1 MWIDQ
6 KFVVI
11 EKILKDENGSLLDL
25 GSRDQI
31 LKKFLPEKIVYTGV
45 DISENKDTNNIIFDL
60 NKNFNF
66 DNESFDFITALDV
79 VEHLDDP
86 KTFLKECL
94 RVTKKK
100 VFINLPNISYYAS
113 RFHFFLKGNLG
124 SKYHFSGDNK
134 DDRHKW
140 FTNFYLV
147 KNFFEKNSVNFEI
160 KTVIKQRNKLKPL
173 FYLEEKLAKFFPNLF
188 TWSFL
193 ITINKN

>member
-100 VFINLPNISYYAS
+100 VFINLPNISYYES

-188 TWSFL
+188 SWSFL

>member
-11 EKILKDENGSLLDL
+11 EKILKNEKGSLLDL

-31 LKKFLPEKIVYTGV
+31 LKKFLPEQISYTGV
-45 DISENKDTNNIIFDL
+45 DISMNKNNNIIFDL
-60 NKNFNF
+60 NKKFNFN
-66 DNESFDFITALDV
+66 NESFDFVTALDV
-79 VEHLDDP
+79 AEHLDDP
-86 KTFLKECL
+86 KTFLRECL
-94 RVTKKK
+94 RVSKKK
-100 VFINLPNISYYAS
+100 VLIVLPNISYYES
-113 RFHFFLKGNLG
+113 RFRFLLKGHLG

-160 KTVIKQRNKLKPL
+160 KKVIKQRNKLKPL
-173 FYLEEKLAKFFPNLF
+173 VYLENYLAKFFPNIF
-188 TWSFL
+188 SWSFL

>member
-6 KFVVI
+6 KFVEI
-11 EKILKDENGSLLDL
+11 ERILKNDKGSLLDL

-31 LKKFLPEKIVYTGV
+31 LKKFLHEKISYTGV
-45 DISENKDTNNIIFDL
+45 DISINGNNNLILDL
-60 NKNFNF
+60 NQKFKFN
-66 DNESFDFITALDV
+66 NESFDFVTSLDV
-79 VEHLDDP
+79 AEHLDDP

-94 RVTKKK
+94 RVSKKK
-100 VFINLPNISYYAS
+100 VLIVLPNVSYYES
-113 RFHFFLKGNLG
+113 RFRFLLKGNLG

-147 KNFFEKNSVNFEI
+147 KNFFERNSENFEI
-160 KTVIKQRNKLKPL
+160 KKVIKQRNKLKPL
-173 FYLEEKLAKFFPNLF
+173 FYVENYLAKFFPNLF
-188 TWSFL
+188 SWSFL

>member
-6 KFVVI
+6 KFVEI
-11 EKILKDENGSLLDL
+11 ERILKNDKGSLLDL

-31 LKKFLPEKIVYTGV
+31 LKKFLHEKISYTGV
-45 DISENKDTNNIIFDL
+45 DISINGNNNLILDL
-60 NKNFNF
+60 NQKFKFN
-66 DNESFDFITALDV
+66 NESFDFVTALDV
-79 VEHLDDP
+79 AEHLDDP

-94 RVTKKK
+94 RVSKKK
-100 VFINLPNISYYAS
+100 VLIVLPNVSYYES
-113 RFHFFLKGNLG
+113 RFRFLLKGNLG

-147 KNFFEKNSVNFEI
+147 KNFFERNSENFEI
-160 KTVIKQRNKLKPL
+160 KKVIKQRNKLKPL
-173 FYLEEKLAKFFPNLF
+173 FYIENYLAKFFPNLF
-188 TWSFL
+188 SWSFL

>member
-100 VFINLPNISYYAS
+100 VFINLPNISYYES

>member
-11 EKILKDENGSLLDL
+11 EKILKNEKGSLLDL

-31 LKKFLPEKIVYTGV
+31 LKKFLPEQISYTGV
-45 DISENKDTNNIIFDL
+45 DISMNKNNNIIFDL
-60 NKNFNF
+60 NKKFNFN
-66 DNESFDFITALDV
+66 NESFDFVTALDV
-79 VEHLDDP
+79 AEHLDDP
-86 KTFLKECL
+86 KTFLRECL
-94 RVTKKK
+94 RVSKKK
-100 VFINLPNISYYAS
+100 VLIVLPNVSYYES
-113 RFHFFLKGNLG
+113 RFRFLLKGNLG
-124 SKYHFSGDNK
+124 SKYHFSGDNT

-160 KTVIKQRNKLKPL
+160 KRVIKQRNKLKPL
-173 FYLEEKLAKFFPNLF
+173 IYLENYLAKFFPNLF
-188 TWSFL
+188 SWSFL

>member
-188 TWSFL
+188 SWSFL

>member
-100 VFINLPNISYYAS
+100 VFINLPNISYYES

-134 DDRHKW
+134 DDRHKC

>member
-6 KFVVI
+6 KFVEI
-11 EKILKDENGSLLDL
+11 ERILKNDKGSLLDL

-31 LKKFLPEKIVYTGV
+31 LKKFLHEKISYTGV
-45 DISENKDTNNIIFDL
+45 DISINGNNNLILDL
-60 NKNFNF
+60 NQKFKFN
-66 DNESFDFITALDV
+66 NESFDFVTALDV
-79 VEHLDDP
+79 AEHLDDP

-94 RVTKKK
+94 RVSKKK
-100 VFINLPNISYYAS
+100 VLIVLPNVSYYES
-113 RFHFFLKGNLG
+113 RFRFLLKGNLG

-147 KNFFEKNSVNFEI
+147 KNFFERNSENFEI
-160 KTVIKQRNKLKPL
+160 KKVIKQRNKLKPL
-173 FYLEEKLAKFFPNLF
+173 FYVENYLAKFFPNLF
-188 TWSFL
+188 SWSFL

>member
-1 MWIDQ
+1 MWLDQ

-188 TWSFL
+188 SWSFL

>member
-6 KFVVI
+6 KFVEI
-11 EKILKDENGSLLDL
+11 ERILKNDKGSLLDL

-31 LKKFLPEKIVYTGV
+31 LKKFLHEKISYTGV
-45 DISENKDTNNIIFDL
+45 DISINGNNNLILDL
-60 NKNFNF
+60 NQKFKFN
-66 DNESFDFITALDV
+66 NESFDFVTAFDV
-79 VEHLDDP
+79 AVHLDDP

-94 RVTKKK
+94 RVSKKK
-100 VFINLPNISYYAS
+100 VLIVLPNVSYYES
-113 RFHFFLKGNLG
+113 RFRFLLKGNLG

-147 KNFFEKNSVNFEI
+147 KNFFERNSENFEI
-160 KTVIKQRNKLKPL
+160 KKVIKQRNKLKPL
-173 FYLEEKLAKFFPNLF
+173 FYVENYLAKFFPNLF
-188 TWSFL
+188 SWSFL

>member
-6 KFVVI
+6 KFVAI
-11 EKILKDENGSLLDL
+11 EKILKNEKGSLLDL

-31 LKKFLPEKIVYTGV
+31 LKKFLHEKISYTGV
-45 DISENKDTNNIIFDL
+45 DISINGNNNLILDL
-60 NKNFNF
+60 NQKFKFN
-66 DNESFDFITALDV
+66 NESFDFVTALDV
-79 VEHLDDP
+79 AEHLDDP

-94 RVTKKK
+94 RVSKKK
-100 VFINLPNISYYAS
+100 VLIVLPNVSYYES
-113 RFHFFLKGNLG
+113 RFRFLLKGNLG

-147 KNFFEKNSVNFEI
+147 KNFFERNSENFEI
-160 KTVIKQRNKLKPL
+160 KKVIKQRNKLKPL
-173 FYLEEKLAKFFPNLF
+173 FYVENYLAKFFPNLF
-188 TWSFL
+188 SWSFL